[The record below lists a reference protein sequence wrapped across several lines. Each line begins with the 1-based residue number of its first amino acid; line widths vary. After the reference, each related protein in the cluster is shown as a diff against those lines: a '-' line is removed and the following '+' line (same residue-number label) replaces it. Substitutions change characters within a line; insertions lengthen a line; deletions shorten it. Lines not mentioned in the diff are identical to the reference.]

1 MYFGARFYYRCKPV
15 APEDMDFKSDL
26 AEIAADS
33 YDEPPP
39 KNKLEAFWQWL
50 VSKAVPLGSVFVI
63 TNVISPIG
71 VNIPGAYCLPS
82 IISLVVCKPSITIR
96 HTWLF
101 VVNSTN
107 IIISSQ
113 LDHSPADQNATLH
126 TILSINNQQYLIKIV
141 IEI

>member
-1 MYFGARFYYRCKPV
+1 MYFGARFYYGTKPV

-63 TNVISPIG
+63 TNVILPIG
-71 VNIPGAYCLPS
+71 VIIPIAYHQLYHLLFVSLQLPFDIPGCL
-82 IISLVVCKPSITIR
+82 L
-96 HTWLF
+96 
-101 VVNSTN
+101 
-107 IIISSQ
+107 
-113 LDHSPADQNATLH
+113 
-126 TILSINNQQYLIKIV
+126 
-141 IEI
+141 